1 MALWGIMLKI
11 DFADPEI
18 LNSVNVLLLSFPNDS
33 DAVCPQSTIYKRR
46 RKCFACRTRQRR
58 SVPAEWWV
66 WQIIRG
72 FVVMASMTQLL
83 PSLGTELR
91 VYKYH
96 LFNSWQQKYE
106 VDIFNSIL
114 HRRKE
119 HMRIS
124 WLAWDNKSWD

>member
-1 MALWGIMLKI
+1 
-11 DFADPEI
+11 
-18 LNSVNVLLLSFPNDS
+18 
-33 DAVCPQSTIYKRR
+33 
-46 RKCFACRTRQRR
+46 
-58 SVPAEWWV
+58 
-66 WQIIRG
+66 
-72 FVVMASMTQLL
+72 MASMTQLL

-124 WLAWDNKSWD
+124 